1 MSKLYIIGTPIG
13 NLKDITLRAIEALEF
28 VDVLACEDTRV
39 TRKLLNHLEIKDKRT
54 IAYHDKNEKAS
65 AAGIVDMILQ
75 GQNVGIVSDAGM
87 PVINDPGF
95 EVIRAAIANDIE
107 IEVIPGVSA
116 TIMTLVLSNFNTHF
130 RFIGFLRPKSG
141 QRINQLKKLTE
152 GSYVAFVSP
161 HRIMSELED
170 IKTVFGEDFQVFIGR
185 ELTKKFETHYRGTVV
200 EVMEQIKDQIKGEMS
215 MAFEV
220 PKAKKVNKYAK

>member
-1 MSKLYIIGTPIG
+1 MAKLYIIGTPIG
-13 NLKDITLRAIEALEF
+13 NLGDITLRAIETLKL

-54 IAYHDKNEKAS
+54 IAYHDRNEKAS
-65 AAGIVDMILQ
+65 ATGIIGMIQ
-75 GQNVGIVSDAGM
+75 SGQNVGIVSDAGM
-87 PVINDPGF
+87 PVINDPGY
-95 EVIRAAIANDIE
+95 EVIRAAVAADVE

-116 TIMTLVLSNFNTHF
+116 TITTLVLSNFDTHF
-130 RFIGFLRPKSG
+130 TFIGFLKPKSG
-141 QRINQLKKLTE
+141 QRINQLKKLVP

-161 HRIMSELED
+161 HRVMYELED
-170 IKTVFGEDFQVFIGR
+170 IKTVFGEDVKVFIGR

-200 EVMEQIKDQIKGEMS
+200 EVMESIKDEIKGEMS
-215 MAFEV
+215 IAFEV